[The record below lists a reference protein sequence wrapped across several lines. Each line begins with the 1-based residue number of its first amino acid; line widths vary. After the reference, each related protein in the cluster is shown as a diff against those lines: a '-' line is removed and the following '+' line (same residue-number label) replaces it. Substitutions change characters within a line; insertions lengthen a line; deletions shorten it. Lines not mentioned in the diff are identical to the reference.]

1 MEIINTIFYY
11 IVLYIP
17 LVTLILVKMKFI
29 NNFFLDEEKHF
40 VMKHYTLPYTQFL
53 VGWLIVSVVIYFV
66 FGFFVSIL
74 ALFGIF
80 TEFKDELEDPLY
92 IFNALKAFIE
102 LTLFASFFASFR
114 LFDSMKLDFTFA
126 RAVVKRASEM
136 KKKPSELIGNIYL
149 KSWGLFLLYLWITI
163 NIYYQLFGKFEMLEG
178 AHRFVLPTLFY

>member
-1 MEIINTIFYY
+1 METINIIFYY
-11 IVLYIP
+11 TVLYIP

-40 VMKHYTLPYTQFL
+40 VMKYYTLPYRQF
-53 VGWLIVSVVIYFV
+53 VIGWVIVSMVVYFV

-80 TEFKDELEDPLY
+80 IELKDGLEDPLY
-92 IFNALKAFIE
+92 IFNALKAFVE

-114 LFDSMKLDFTFA
+114 LFNSMKLDFTFA
-126 RAVVKRASEM
+126 RSVVTRASEM

-149 KSWGLFLLYLWITI
+149 KSWGFYLLYLWITM

-178 AHRFVLPTLFY
+178 AHRFVLPTIFY